1 MCSGSRTAL
10 CVRYGSG
17 PDPDPTRFDLSAAKN
32 LKSRSHR
39 NMQTST
45 YEKKK
50 KKKVLSRSFSI
61 FVSPFNGYIA
71 RFLGGSSQHFDTN
84 LIGFAIQKGGL
95 RSGSGTL
102 TSGSGFRSLHWKVKN
117 KSLKPR
123 SWLLLKNYLLT
134 SSLPVNTARMAT
146 ILTSL

>member
-1 MCSGSRTAL
+1 MT
-10 CVRYGSG
+10 
-17 PDPDPTRFDLSAAKN
+17 DPDPTRFDLSATN
-32 LKSRSHR
+32 NWKSRTQR

-50 KKKVLSRSFSI
+50 KKRELSRSFPLLSQRLMGT
-61 FVSPFNGYIA
+61 SHD
-71 RFLGGSSQHFDTN
+71 FLGGFPQQFDTN
-84 LIGFAIQKGGL
+84 LMCFAIQKAGP

-102 TSGSGFRSLHWKVKN
+102 AYETGFRCLHWKVKIE
-117 KSLKPR
+117 SLKPR

-134 SSLPVNTARMAT
+134 SSLPVNTARMAN